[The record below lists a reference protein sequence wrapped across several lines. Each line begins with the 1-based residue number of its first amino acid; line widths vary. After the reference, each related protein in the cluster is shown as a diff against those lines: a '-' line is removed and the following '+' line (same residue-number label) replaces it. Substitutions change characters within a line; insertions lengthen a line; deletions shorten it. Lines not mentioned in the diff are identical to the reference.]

1 MSNKNFRE
9 RNVEIFEDTARRCHE
24 NARLSRSIAN
34 SMKLER
40 FTGAGE
46 CVDAGNL
53 NVFAD
58 PACIRVSKKRTFEA
72 AEAYAGTKVAVLNFA
87 SASSPG
93 GGVEEGAGAQEESL
107 CRCST
112 LFDCLSTKKMAE
124 LFYKP
129 HRRNRTPLHND
140 DCIYTPGVTVF
151 KTDTVFPE
159 LRDESEWF
167 DVDVIT
173 CAAPNLR
180 YCSRS
185 GDRYVDNF
193 SEITVSDAE
202 LKQLHKQRLR
212 RILDL
217 AVMNK
222 VESVVLGAFGC
233 GAFRNDPRIV
243 AEATVE
249 TIADYRYAFRNI
261 EFAVYCR
268 PEDDLNYRVFGDA
281 LLK

>member
-40 FTGAGE
+40 FMGAGE

-151 KTDTVFPE
+151 KTDAVFPE

-185 GDRYVDNF
+185 RDRYVDNF

-249 TIADYRYAFRNI
+249 TIADYRHAFRNI

-268 PEDDLNYRVFGDA
+268 PEDDLNYRVFCDA